1 MPEAWAQGLVDTAA
15 AQNDGVHNAEQHAVR
30 SPAPQ
35 AFASGAKKCFNRPSW
50 RAGREKFAH
59 LHIEW
64 VKPLRYAEAN
74 GDYNAYF
81 EQFNDA
87 SSSR

>member
-1 MPEAWAQGLVDTAA
+1 MASTTPSSTPYGPL
-15 AQNDGVHNAEQHAVR
+15 
-30 SPAPQ
+30 PPQ
-35 AFASGAKKCFNRPSW
+35 AFASGARKCFNRPSW